1 MATIVVVRPPSTDVE
16 LWDRTERPSPPAWS
30 GVGAGRG
37 GANPEIG
44 WVRHSYPVVTGD
56 RDHVRGPLY
65 RGVPYDYG
73 AVAPPGAVLF
83 TAGACPLGAD
93 GRVTAPGDH
102 REQARIALANLLA
115 VLEAHGVGPENLVRT
130 TIYVVGDRDDL
141 VEAWDTVSAGLAP
154 FRPPSTLLGVTVLG
168 YPDQLVEIDGIASL
182 P

>member
-1 MATIVVVRPPSTDVE
+1 MATIVVVRPPSTDVA
-16 LWDRTERPSPPAWS
+16 LWIVPSGPPNRRSPAL
-30 GVGAGRG
+30 VLAAG
-37 GANPEIG
+37 GANQKTG
-44 WVRHSYPVVTGD
+44 WVRHSYAVATGD
-56 RDHVRGPLY
+56 RDHVGGPLY

-102 REQARIALANLLA
+102 REQARIALVNLLA